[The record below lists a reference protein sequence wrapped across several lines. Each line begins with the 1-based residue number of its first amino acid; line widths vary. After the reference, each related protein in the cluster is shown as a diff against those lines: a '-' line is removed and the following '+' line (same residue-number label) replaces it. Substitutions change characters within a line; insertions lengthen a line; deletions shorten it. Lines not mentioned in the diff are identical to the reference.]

1 MHSIEEI
8 FAFTNRISII
18 SYKQI
23 FCDLFTIRNTVMKRG
38 LFILTDNNI
47 PVGTRAG
54 ALKKRICYLLPTFSV
69 TAG

>member
-8 FAFTNRISII
+8 LAFTNRISII

-38 LFILTDNNI
+38 LFILTDNDI

-54 ALKKRICYLLPTFSV
+54 ALKKEYAICFQPFQ
-69 TAG
+69 